1 MSVVATSTRF
11 KENAHE
17 ALADA
22 RLQEAMS
29 FSRNFVDR
37 RAAAAARLPEF
48 EALRDSARAIKDHTL
63 AHLDLYLEAY
73 EQKVRASGGEVHYA
87 EDAEEAR
94 KIIID
99 LCKSMG
105 AKSVTKG
112 KSMIAEEIGLNH
124 ALEGAGIEP
133 IETDL
138 GEYII
143 QLRHETPS
151 HIIAPAIHLTKQ
163 DVEQEFR
170 KAHRDLP
177 PDRSLKEPEQLLA
190 EARQVLRAKFLA
202 ADVGIT
208 GANFLVAETGT
219 SIIVTNEGNGDL
231 TQILPRAHI
240 VIASVEKI
248 VPTLED
254 AAQLLR
260 VLARSATGQ
269 DASVYTTL
277 STGPRRPG
285 DPDGPRAYHVVI
297 LDNGRSAMLGGEFEH
312 MLRCIRCGACMNHC
326 PVYQAVGGHAYGWV
340 YPGPMGAV
348 LTPSLI
354 GVAEGGQLP
363 NASTFCG
370 RCEAVCPVRIPLPGM
385 MRHWRER
392 EFERR
397 LSPAPMRYGLGFWA
411 FFAARPGLYRMAT
424 GLAARAMHLAGRKRA
439 VSPRCPSPAAGR
451 AIAILRRRRAPR
463 SRASGERGAER
474 FDEFPRGGVRQH
486 PALAWRR
493 RRRGDAPVRG
503 RNAPEAGAARNR
515 AEARSG
521 RRLGPARDFQG
532 RGGARANE
540 RD

>member
-1 MSVVATSTRF
+1 MTVVATTTQF
-11 KENAHE
+11 KANAHE
-17 ALADA
+17 ALTNE
-22 RLQEAMS
+22 RLQGAMS
-29 FSRNFVDR
+29 FSRNFVNR

-48 EALRDSARAIKDHTL
+48 EALRDSAKAIKDHTL

-73 EQKVRASGGEVHYA
+73 EAKVRESGGQVHYA
-87 EDAEEAR
+87 QDAEEAR
-94 KIIID
+94 QIIIA
-99 LCKSMG
+99 LCRSMG
-105 AKSVTKG
+105 AKSATKG

-124 ALEGAGIEP
+124 ALEAAGIEP

-143 QLRHETPS
+143 QLRGEAPS
-151 HIIAPAIHLTKQ
+151 HIIAPAIHLTAK

-170 KAHRDLP
+170 KAHGDLLP
-177 PDRSLKEPEQLLA
+177 ERSLAEPEQLLA

-231 TQILPRAHI
+231 TQTMPEAHI
-240 VIASVEKI
+240 VIASLEKI

-370 RCEAVCPVRIPLPGM
+370 RCEEVCPVRIPLPGM

-392 EFERR
+392 EFERQ
-397 LSPAPMRYGLGFWA
+397 LSPAPMRYGLGVWA
-411 FFAARPGLYRMAT
+411 FFANRPALYRLAT
-424 GLAARAMHLAGRKRA
+424 GLAARAMHLAGRNKGRFA
-439 VSPRCPSPAAGR
+439 SLPFAGGWTRYRDLAAPQG
-451 AIAILRRRRAPR
+451 ATFQSQWR
-463 SRASGERGAER
+463 SRSGA
-474 FDEFPRGGVRQH
+474 VR
-486 PALAWRR
+486 
-493 RRRGDAPVRG
+493 
-503 RNAPEAGAARNR
+503 
-515 AEARSG
+515 
-521 RRLGPARDFQG
+521 
-532 RGGARANE
+532 
-540 RD
+540 